1 MTDINVL
8 DEYQHDI
15 HKLKKKYDSIE
26 IDVDRFLKV
35 LLTTLPEHLSGTVR
49 ISNLGITTD
58 IPIYKAQHFHCASL
72 KGKGSRS
79 GIRLIYCYLELIEE
93 LTLIEIYCKT
103 QQENE
108 TKKRIINFIK
118 SKQKN

>member
-8 DEYQHDI
+8 EEYQHDI
-15 HKLKKKYDSIE
+15 YKLKKKYDSIE
-26 IDVDRFLKV
+26 FDVDRFLKV

-49 ISNLGITTD
+49 VSNLGIITD
-58 IPIYKAQHFHCASL
+58 IPIYKVRHFRCTSL

-79 GIRLIYCYLELIEE
+79 GIRLIYCFLESIDE
-93 LTLIEIYCKT
+93 LTLIGIYSKT
-103 QQENE
+103 EQVNE